1 MKNKLI
7 SIACA
12 SLLSLAF
19 VQTSSADDHSKNHQG
34 KQNLRKVCS
43 LRTLKGRY
51 LFSASGKDAAGTD
64 FSFAGSER
72 FDGNGNITT
81 KQSVNQPVNQSVNG
95 SSGFILITGTYTL
108 NSDCTGSSSYIDNTH
123 YNLFVSPDGSIFNY
137 IQTDPGAII
146 SGEEKRIAP

>member
-12 SLLSLAF
+12 SLLSLAY
-19 VQTSSADDHSKNHQG
+19 VQASSADDHSKNHQG
-34 KQNLRKVCS
+34 KQNLRKACS

-72 FDGNGNITT
+72 FDGNGTITT
-81 KQSVNQPVNQSVNG
+81 KQSVNG
-95 SSGFILITGTYTL
+95 SSAFIHITGTYTL
-108 NSDCTGSSSYIDNTH
+108 DSDCTGSSSYSDKTH

>member
-12 SLLSLAF
+12 SLLSLAY
-19 VQTSSADDHSKNHQG
+19 VQASSAEDRSQNHQG
-34 KQNLRKVCS
+34 KQNLRKDCS

-51 LFSASGKDAAGTD
+51 LFSASGKYKGND

-72 FDGNGNITT
+72 FDGNGTITT
-81 KQSVNQPVNQSVNG
+81 KQSVNG
-95 SSGFILITGTYTL
+95 SSDIIRITGTY
-108 NSDCTGSSSYIDNTH
+108 NIASDCTGSSSYSDDTH
-123 YNLFVSPDGSIFNY
+123 YNLFVSPDGSIFNF
-137 IQTDPGAII
+137 IQTDIGAII

>member
-12 SLLSLAF
+12 SLLSLAY
-19 VQTSSADDHSKNHQG
+19 VQVSSAEDRSQNHQG

-43 LRTLKGRY
+43 LRTLKGSY
-51 LFSASGKDAAGTD
+51 LFSASGKDRGTD

-72 FDGNGNITT
+72 FDGNGTITT
-81 KQSVNQPVNQSVNG
+81 KQSVNG
-95 SSGFILITGTYTL
+95 SSDIIRITGTY
-108 NSDCTGSSSYIDNTH
+108 NIASDCTGSSTYSDDTH

-137 IQTDPGAII
+137 IQTDTGAII